1 MELLDAM
8 EEDLEGIQ
16 VRRTRRR
23 VISDDDLP
31 VTEVVSAAVPSLMT
45 SRRLVLVPGAPGNSL
60 RSGPDGRELD
70 NERPTDEASTGD
82 GLVLTSSTVA
92 ASSGAVRE
100 VNEGRRRQVQEME
113 REHMRSIPD
122 NDEDQDSESDTISI
136 GGVSEAGEDG
146 GEEPTAP
153 ELPIRLCPRGRQEIF
168 TSLDVVELKSVFSRR
183 AHLLRTIPFILK
195 GAFRSALRT
204 ALDEVIAGHDQG
216 NQSRMTRGWK
226 LFMLLPRL
234 LLHRPARGGMVP
246 RKKLEERVSCF
257 QEGMWLRLL
266 EESQSSQ
273 SSSRR
278 RRNQVDSLEKRAS
291 RALSLVQI
299 GELSAA
305 RVALEGAE
313 VAPGTSAT

>member
-1 MELLDAM
+1 M
-8 EEDLEGIQ
+8 GG
-16 VRRTRRR
+16 
-23 VISDDDLP
+23 S
-31 VTEVVSAAVPSLMT
+31 S
-45 SRRLVLVPGAPGNSL
+45 
-60 RSGPDGRELD
+60 D

-100 VNEGRRRQVQEME
+100 VNEGRRRLVLMSRDTQEME
-113 REHMRSIPD
+113 REHMRPIPE
-122 NDEDQDSESDTISI
+122 NDEDEDSESDTISV
-136 GGVSEAGEDG
+136 GGVSEAGEDAR
-146 GEEPTAP
+146 EEPTAP
-153 ELPIRLCPRGRQEIF
+153 ESPIRLRPRGRQEAF
-168 TSLDVVELKSVFSRR
+168 ASLDVVELKSVFSHR

-204 ALDEVIAGHDQG
+204 GLDEVIAGHDQG
-216 NQSRMTRGWK
+216 NESRLTRGWK

-266 EESQSSQ
+266 EESQSSEAQ
-273 SSSRR
+273 AHQASSRR
-278 RRNQVDSLEKRAS
+278 RRNQVDSLEKRANS
-291 RALSLVQI
+291 ALSLVQL

-305 RVALEGAE
+305 RVALEGA
-313 VAPGTSAT
+313 APRTLAEAPTSQGTSRVESRGGAQ